1 MSRAAGR
8 SLLSRLLRRVAATVS
23 PGAASSEA
31 AQPSAKAPGAPLA
44 GFDPEWYLFRYP
56 EVIGYQPDPV
66 SHFRRHG
73 FAEGRDPSPYVSL
86 NRVFAADP
94 DARAASVDAVMGRI
108 AALAP
113 DAAEALLPDDAI
125 SFAYLLRHYGLFDE
139 AWYAAR
145 YPDLKKAAM
154 PLLSH
159 FVAHGATEGRDSG
172 PDFDA
177 ELYRA
182 TYPQYIERSSS
193 AIEDYVRFGFRRGYA
208 ARGPGRY
215 ERWVAHFDTLTADH
229 IRRLDAAV
237 AVRGGRAVAV
247 HVIDA
252 AACRHAARIIA
263 GWRDRVDRCCPVRFL
278 RGVDVTDA
286 DWRDFSAKLNGAP
299 GLDIATAA
307 GSATDA
313 IPAGAVVLCSGPLL
327 VRPHAT
333 LVLGAVLREQAAE
346 ACYGD
351 HDGLDAKGG
360 RHSPRFKP
368 AMSPALME
376 TRPYAGA
383 LVCAALEDGTQ
394 ARIEEALAAAVA
406 GEAEA
411 GFARLLLGSVRERV
425 AHAPFVLFHDLE
437 AERDAGVLPVEPSP
451 TINAETPRVPVSI
464 VIPTRDHAALLR
476 ACVDSLACD
485 TDYPASLVEIVI
497 LDNDSREPD
506 AVALL
511 AELSGRDRIRVI
523 PAPGAFNFSRL
534 CNAGAAGAQGEVL
547 VFLNNDMTVHRR
559 DWLLQLVA
567 QATQPDVGIV
577 GAQLL
582 YPDGSVQHAG
592 VVLGIQG
599 VAAHRLSD
607 GGVGPAG
614 AIGVTRETVAVTGAC
629 LAIRR
634 PVFERLGGFD
644 PVLRVAFNDVG
655 LCIAAHEAGLR
666 NICVGAALFLHHES
680 KSRGADNTSHKRRR
694 NARESIYV
702 RERHGALF
710 RDDPF
715 YSPNLSLQAVDGLAM
730 PPRVPQPWRRV
741 PGGPRRALLVSFH
754 HSIGSGVAVV
764 LQQQAAFMRG
774 RGWEVIVGGPV
785 RPGEIDYQ
793 DCRRVD
799 LWTAEA
805 ASIFAV
811 TEALDA
817 VIAHTDP
824 FFSMV
829 RFLGEVPLLYFTDHG
844 EPPPHFFADWRERE
858 ALDWEKRSCAP
869 MARRVFAISD
879 TIKAGQFRSD
889 AVVIRNGNSHL
900 ASWSPAWE
908 ERRRVVRAR
917 LGLSDRFVV
926 LNVCRFGAA
935 DRLYKGVNRYAA
947 VAADLPYLYPD
958 LADEAHFILAGRGK
972 EADIAE
978 MRALGIDVHA
988 NVSDAELIDLYAAAD
1003 LYMNFS
1009 QWEGYNLGVGQALAM
1024 GLDVIA
1030 SDIAAHREFGIET
1043 SDSDA
1048 GVCAALAARVATRN
1062 ERSARRA
1069 AMVEPWAVPLA
1080 LMCDLIEAD
1089 LREVGAR
1096 QDWLTPSRS

>member
-1 MSRAAGR
+1 MA
-8 SLLSRLLRRVAATVS
+8 S
-23 PGAASSEA
+23 PAAASSQA
-31 AQPSAKAPGAPLA
+31 SQPPAKARSAPLA
-44 GFDPEWYLFRYP
+44 GFDPEWYVFRYP
-56 EVIGYQPDPV
+56 EVIGFLPDPV
-66 SHFRRHG
+66 SHFRQYG
-73 FAEGRDPSPYVSL
+73 FGEGRDPSPYISL
-86 NRVFAADP
+86 SRFFSAHP
-94 DARAASVDAVMGRI
+94 DARLAHADVIMERI
-108 AALAP
+108 AALTQ
-113 DAAEALLPDDAI
+113 DAAEASLPDDKV
-125 SFAYLLRHYGLFDE
+125 SFAYLLDKHGLFDE

-145 YPDLKKAAM
+145 YPDLGKAGM

-159 FVAHGATEGRDSG
+159 FVAYGAAEGRDPG
-172 PDFDA
+172 PGFDA

-182 TYPQYIERSSS
+182 SHPDYLERSPS

-208 ARGPGRY
+208 AQGASRY
-215 ERWVAHFDTLTADH
+215 ERWIAHFDTLTADH
-229 IRRLDAAV
+229 IRRLEAV
-237 AVRGGRAVAV
+237 ARGGRALAV

-263 GWRDRVDRCCPVRFL
+263 AWRDRVDQTCPVRFL
-278 RGVDVTDA
+278 RAADVPDA
-286 DWRDFSAKLNGAP
+286 DWRDFTVQ
-299 GLDIATAA
+299 LDSAA
-307 GSATDA
+307 GFEAVANSATDA
-313 IPAGAVVLCSGPLL
+313 ISAGTVVLCCGPLL

-333 LVLGAVLREQAAE
+333 VVLSAALRERGAE
-346 ACYGD
+346 ACYAD
-351 HDGLDAKGG
+351 HDGLDGAGQ

-368 AMSPALME
+368 AMSPAFMSV
-376 TRPYAGA
+376 RPYAGA
-383 LVCAALEDGTQ
+383 LVCAALDDGTR

-406 GEAEA
+406 GAAEA
-411 GFARLLLGSVRERV
+411 GFARLLLGSARERV

-437 AERDAGVLPVEPSP
+437 TREDTDKPAEAPSFP
-451 TINAETPRVPVSI
+451 AHSGPLRVPVSI
-464 VIPTRDHAALLR
+464 VIPTRDQAELLR
-476 ACVDSLACD
+476 ACVDSLVRN

-497 LDNDSREPD
+497 LDNGSREPE

-511 AELSGRDRIRVI
+511 AALAERDDIQVI

-534 CNAGAAGAQGEVL
+534 CNAGAASARGEVL

-567 QATQPDVGIV
+567 QATQPDVGVV
-577 GAQLL
+577 GAHLL

-607 GGVGPAG
+607 GDVGPAG

-629 LAIRR
+629 LAVRR

-644 PVLRVAFNDVG
+644 PVLRVAFNDVA
-655 LCIAAHEAGLR
+655 LCIAAHNAGLR
-666 NICVGAALFLHHES
+666 NICVGEPLFLHHES
-680 KSRGADNTSHKRRR
+680 KSRGFDDTPHKRRR
-694 NARESIYV
+694 NAREAIYV
-702 RERHGALF
+702 RERHRALF

-730 PPRVPQPWRRV
+730 PPRVPQPWRRE
-741 PGGPRRALLVSFH
+741 PGRARRALLLSFH
-754 HSIGSGVAVV
+754 HGVGSGVAVV
-764 LQQQAAFMRG
+764 LQQQAAHLRG
-774 RGWEVIVGGPV
+774 RGWEVIIGGPV
-785 RPGEIDYQ
+785 RPVEIDYPRCQ
-793 DCRRVD
+793 RID

-811 TEALDA
+811 DEAVDA

-824 FFSMV
+824 FFSMA
-829 RFLGEVPLLYFTDHG
+829 RFLGETPPLYFTDHG
-844 EPPPHFFADWRERE
+844 EPPPHLFADWRERE

-908 ERRRVVRAR
+908 ERRGAVRAR
-917 LGLSDRFVV
+917 LGLSNRFVV
-926 LNVCRFGAA
+926 LNVCRFGAT

-947 VAADLPYLYPD
+947 VAADLPYLSPEF
-958 LADEAHFILAGRGK
+958 ADQVHFILAGRGG
-972 EADIAE
+972 EADVAE

-1009 QWEGYNLGVGQALAM
+1009 QWEGYNLGIGQALAM

-1030 SDIAAHREFGIET
+1030 SDIAAHREFGVET

-1062 ERSARRA
+1062 ERRARRA
-1069 AMVEPWAVPLA
+1069 AAVEPWAVPLA

-1089 LREVGAR
+1089 LREIGAR
-1096 QDWLTPSRS
+1096 QDWLPAPRG